1 MININPAS
9 GKPLYEQ
16 IVDSFKSNF
25 AKGYLKSGDEIPS
38 VRKLAMELSVTPN
51 TVAKAYQELE
61 RDKIIVT
68 VLITSHNILELE
80 RICDS
85 VTMIKNG
92 KVTDCQDVE
101 VRKFNYVFKESAP
114 EEFLNNPKIL
124 SISNTGSIYTVI
136 YNGITEEELEAN
148 SKLNPV
154 YIEELQIN
162 LEEVFVHINGGAA
175 DEK

>member
-25 AKGYLKSGDEIPS
+25 AKGYLKPGNCHLHDSLCIPS

-68 VLITSHNILELE
+68 IRGKGTYISQDAGVNVNSESLESVKKVLAAKIVELTCMGME
-80 RICDS
+80 KQEIFELLD
-85 VTMIKNG
+85 
-92 KVTDCQDVE
+92 
-101 VRKFNYVFKESAP
+101 
-114 EEFLNNPKIL
+114 
-124 SISNTGSIYTVI
+124 SIYMDI
-136 YNGITEEELEAN
+136 KEGE
-148 SKLNPV
+148 
-154 YIEELQIN
+154 
-162 LEEVFVHINGGAA
+162 
-175 DEK
+175 